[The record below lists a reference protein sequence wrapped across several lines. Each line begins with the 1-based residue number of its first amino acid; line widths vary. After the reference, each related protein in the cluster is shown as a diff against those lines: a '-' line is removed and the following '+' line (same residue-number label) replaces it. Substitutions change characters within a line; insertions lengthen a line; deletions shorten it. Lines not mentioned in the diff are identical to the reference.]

1 MKFRPVFG
9 FSLVILLAGCGLFP
23 SAQERAEEKSPS
35 FRQGYSDGCAAASA
49 SGVNY
54 RAELYRDEVQY
65 KTNRVYRAGWGSGYS
80 SCRREGA
87 GAVPGSPLDNP
98 ALNPVP
104 GH

>member
-1 MKFRPVFG
+1 MTHRVLAI
-9 FSLVILLAGCGLFP
+9 SLLSISIAACGLFP

-49 SGVNY
+49 SSVNY
-54 RAELYRDEVQY
+54 RADLYRDQAQY
-65 KTNRVYRAGWGSGYS
+65 NTNRVYRAGWGSGYS

-87 GAVPGSPLDNP
+87 GPIPGSPLDNP
-98 ALNPVP
+98 AINPVP